1 MNGTISSFAEF
12 HVGGEMSILNPLVS
26 QNFHHESLKVKGNIQ
41 NHMKTSVWW
50 RTIPAPLAEFSYR

>member
-12 HVGGEMSILNPLVS
+12 HVGGEMSILNPWVS

-50 RTIPAPLAEFSYR
+50 RTIPAL

>member
-12 HVGGEMSILNPLVS
+12 HVGGEMSILNPWVS

-50 RTIPAPLAEFSYR
+50 RTIPAPLAEFIYR